1 MLDVSSTPLVSVIVP
16 VWNAE
21 KYILATLESIRNQD
35 FRDIEVLI
43 VDDCS
48 TDISPEIISKFCAKD
63 SRFRYLRSPSNFG
76 GPAGPRNIGLDAAK
90 GEFVAFCDADDL
102 WVAHKLSIQL
112 AAIRETGAV
121 LVCSIVRD
129 FAEGE
134 ALPHFPKPK
143 GMPPIKRISHAR
155 LRIKNWIALSSVIVR
170 KNTIDSVGRFNADR
184 SHIAVEDYDMWIRLS
199 RHGHKLLRLSSPLVH
214 YRKLPTSISSS
225 KTEMVRKALNVIE
238 SDYKA
243 LNRGRLFQVIKPI
256 HWFLYIASSAWMR
269 AIRREL

>member
-1 MLDVSSTPLVSVIVP
+1 MFDVSGTPLVSVIVP

-21 KYILATLESIRNQD
+21 KYILATLESIKNQD
-35 FRDIEVLI
+35 FHNIEVLI

-48 TDISPEIISKFCAKD
+48 TDRTPEIISAFCAND
-63 SRFRYLRSPSNFG
+63 SRFRYLRSPANFG
-76 GPAGPRNIGLDAAK
+76 GPAGPRNIGLDAAI
-90 GEFVAFCDADDL
+90 GEFVAFCDADDI
-102 WVAHKLSIQL
+102 WVAHKLSLQL
-112 AAIRETGAV
+112 AAMQETGAG
-121 LVCSIVRD
+121 LMCSTVRD

-143 GMPPIKRISHAR
+143 EMPPTKRISHAK
-155 LRIKNWIALSSVIVR
+155 LRIKNWIALSSVLVR
-170 KNTIDSVGRFNADR
+170 KNVIDMAGRFNADR

-199 RHGHKLLRLSSPLVH
+199 RHGQVLLRISSPLVH

-243 LNRGRLFQVIKPI
+243 LNQGPLFRVIKPA